1 MKGMKCELC
10 GTDNG
15 ITMYY
20 GKSCKRCGKVLTFK
34 INKDLKE
41 KVKKVVE
48 E

>member
-15 ITMYY
+15 ITMYI
-20 GKSCKRCGKVLTFK
+20 GKVCKRCGKVLTFK